1 MKAHQKEMDLAA
13 GQVRS
18 MTMTMTEANTVMA
31 QRDRTSAGLR
41 VLVDEMQRRTQ
52 GDEARAA
59 LESLLDQ
66 VR

>member
-1 MKAHQKEMDLAA
+1 
-13 GQVRS
+13 